1 MKIPEYSELTDS
13 QRNIANLP
21 PVSNY
26 VVTGEPGTGKTVIAL
41 YMAKNF
47 AEQGKNVLFLIH
59 NRPLKQFIDSQIFG
73 MKSGFSVQ
81 TFDSWINQNYWNMC
95 HSTIPTISGNYDYV
109 WSQILDAFSN
119 IPKQYDYIIFDEAQD
134 FSLITFEAV
143 SKIAGNIACFMDP
156 NQAFIDDSAGVEELL
171 DVLDVRNEYTL
182 QDNFRNTKEIFDF
195 ARLYGSCTNI
205 AYPEDSGRK
214 PQFIKVPDYDIQ
226 NERIAEIVNE
236 HSDARTIAIFANSIG
251 VQRTYDTL
259 KDSISDKQIFLYNP
273 KNKNF
278 RDLNFSKSGIYI
290 MPYNLV
296 KGLEFDVVINT
307 RCEQIK
313 RAYGGKAENLFYVA
327 CTRAKKALYCMYFAE
342 TTMGDSYVDVF
353 GPLSKNRDLVDWS
366 E

>member
-21 PVSNY
+21 PVNNY
-26 VVTGEPGTGKTVIAL
+26 VITGEPGTGKTVIAL

-47 AEQGKNVLFLIH
+47 AAQGKKVLFLIH

-73 MKSGFSVQ
+73 MKFGFSVQ
-81 TFDSWINQNYWNMC
+81 TFDGWINKNYWSMC
-95 HSTIPTISGNYDYV
+95 HSQLPTVNGNYDYA
-109 WSQILDAFSN
+109 WSQIADAFSN

-134 FSLITFEAV
+134 FSLITFEAI

-171 DVLDVRNEYTL
+171 DTLNVRNEYTL

-205 AYPEDSGRK
+205 ANSEASGMK

-226 NERIAEIVNE
+226 NERIAEIVQN
-236 HSDARTIAIFANSIG
+236 HSSERTIAIFANSMR
-251 VQRTYDTL
+251 VQSTYDSL
-259 KDSISDKQIFLYNP
+259 VNSIPGREVFLYNP

-278 RDLNFSKSGIYI
+278 RDLDFSKAGIYI

-296 KGLEFDVVINT
+296 KGLEFDVVINM

-313 RAYGGKAENLFYVA
+313 RAFGGNAENLFYVA

-342 TTMGDSYVDVF
+342 TSLGDGYVDVF
-353 GPLSKNRDLVDWS
+353 GPLSKNKELVDWS